1 MDTGYRAKGRR
12 KQNTSTL
19 CKLVELVELIL
30 AKHTNLN
37 LIRLFHID
45 CLNFGQHHKI
55 HIWFGF
61 TAGINLDCLHSKYH
75 LHVSTQFLISEILEI

>member
-1 MDTGYRAKGRR
+1 MFIIA
-12 KQNTSTL
+12 
-19 CKLVELVELIL
+19 ELN
-30 AKHTNLN
+30 KHTNLN
-37 LIRLFHID
+37 LIRIFHID

-75 LHVSTQFLISEILEI
+75 LHVSTQFLISEIIEI